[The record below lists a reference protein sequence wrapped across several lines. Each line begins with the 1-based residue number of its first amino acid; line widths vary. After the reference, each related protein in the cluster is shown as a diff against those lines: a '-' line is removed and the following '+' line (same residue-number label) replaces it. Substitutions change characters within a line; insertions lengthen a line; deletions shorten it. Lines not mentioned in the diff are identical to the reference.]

1 MHMYMAKTAK
11 LIREDFQKHKSKFM
25 GSFSANEMQLS
36 IPSSLLH
43 LVKMIEHGPDIKSQL
58 ENDRCK
64 SDLTTAQLIMFN
76 YHPNIN
82 KRTVQDILLRV
93 KLNFLFTWGCLFMPK
108 CDLPGAE
115 PRGESICVGG
125 AAMVNSKPPHKRLK
139 LMRIMSFCHIKSQAS
154 KCSMVDIIF
163 E

>member
-1 MHMYMAKTAK
+1 
-11 LIREDFQKHKSKFM
+11 M
-25 GSFSANEMQLS
+25 GSFSADEIQLS

-64 SDLTTAQLIMFN
+64 SDLTTAQLLMFN

-82 KRTVQDILLRV
+82 KRTVQDILLNV
-93 KLNFLFTWGCLFMPK
+93 NLHFLFIWGCSFIPK
-108 CDLPGAE
+108 CGLPTEE
-115 PRGESICVGG
+115 PREESIFVGG
-125 AAMVNSKPPHKRLK
+125 VAMVNSKPLHKRLK

>member
-1 MHMYMAKTAK
+1 MHMAKTAK
-11 LIREDFQKHKSKFM
+11 LIREDLQKHKSKFI

-43 LVKMIEHGPDIKSQL
+43 LVKMIEHGPEIKSQL

-82 KRTVQDILLRV
+82 KRTVQDILLNV
-93 KLNFLFTWGCLFMPK
+93 KLHFLFIWGCSFIPK
-108 CDLPGAE
+108 CGLPTEE
-115 PRGESICVGG
+115 PREESIFVGG
-125 AAMVNSKPPHKRLK
+125 VAMVNSKPLHKRLK
-139 LMRIMSFCHIKSQAS
+139 LMRIMSFCHIKSQPS